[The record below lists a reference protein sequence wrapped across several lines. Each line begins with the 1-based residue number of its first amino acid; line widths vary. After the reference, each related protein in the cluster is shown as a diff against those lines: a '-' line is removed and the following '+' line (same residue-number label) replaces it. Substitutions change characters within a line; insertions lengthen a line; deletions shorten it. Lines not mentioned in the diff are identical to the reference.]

1 MRKITNYTTISMEFP
16 STDGVVDVA
25 PFSDRIRQ
33 ILTDRAD
40 YGWELAGAIST
51 NVTTY
56 SIEVE
61 VAGKKVLQPRFIK
74 TLTVGLVQ
82 YREESGY

>member
-1 MRKITNYTTISMEFP
+1 MQAGPLQE
-16 STDGVVDVA
+16 A
-25 PFSDRIRQ
+25 
-33 ILTDRAD
+33 
-40 YGWELAGAIST
+40 LAGAIST
-51 NVTTY
+51 NVTAY

-74 TLTVGLVQ
+74 TLTAGLVQ

>member
-1 MRKITNYTTISMEFP
+1 MRITNYTTISMDFP
-16 STDGVVDVA
+16 STDGVVDVT
-25 PFSDRIRQ
+25 PFSDRIREM
-33 ILTDRAD
+33 LTDRAD
-40 YGWELAGAIST
+40 YGWELAGAISS
-51 NVTTY
+51 NVTAY

-82 YREESGY
+82 YKLESGY